1 MEHIHDMKCK
11 IVVVGDSQCGK
22 TSLLSVFAKDCF
34 PEVSSITHQVIELRL
49 IKSWPRLH
57 HEGQSDRDWNCLL
70 NRTSCLFCLQGYAP
84 TVFEN
89 YTASF
94 EIDTQ
99 RVELRLWDTSGK
111 IISIYDVKHTVYR
124 HSGR

>member
-1 MEHIHDMKCK
+1 MI
-11 IVVVGDSQCGK
+11 IGTVR
-22 TSLLSVFAKDCF
+22 
-34 PEVSSITHQVIELRL
+34 IIELMPCP
-49 IKSWPRLH
+49 IS
-57 HEGQSDRDWNCLL
+57 
-70 NRTSCLFCLQGYAP
+70 FLQGYAP

-111 IISIYDVKHTVYR
+111 TISIFNVTKHMKESVLPIAGLLG
-124 HSGR
+124 HWLHV